1 MNWLNLLF
9 LILYSYQICF
19 INDPEWF
26 KTIFF
31 CVPNTRPAPFF
42 SFIFLL
48 HYGSL
53 YKLNNRFHKA
63 NSQAIQDSRPSK
75 DFAPIWLRAVGVW
88 YSDVKTVCLH
98 HKRLWLT
105 PGAYSGFYKGGC
117 GRGASENFFS
127 HPGAKLL
134 RTHPFRTTPL
144 FAFLLFWTNFKKN
157 SQPGAKL
164 LRTHLFLHPLL
175 GGELL
180 LLALLRG

>member
-117 GRGASENFFS
+117 GRRAPPQKIFAPRCKTASHPPPFSHSSLILDQLQSFFL

-134 RTHPFRTTPL
+134 CTHPPEVNCFCWH
-144 FAFLLFWTNFKKN
+144 F
-157 SQPGAKL
+157 
-164 LRTHLFLHPLL
+164 
-175 GGELL
+175 
-180 LLALLRG
+180 